1 MAGFEGVTEQF
12 KLAKKL
18 RAIWHIYHKHKRSV
32 RNLSVYSNMPKLP
45 PHTHTQTQT
54 HNHTW

>member
-18 RAIWHIYHKHKRSV
+18 RAIWQTTVIYHKHKRSV
-32 RNLSVYSNMPKLP
+32 RNLSVL
-45 PHTHTQTQT
+45 Q
-54 HNHTW
+54 